1 MTPRFRRCV
10 RALSTAQWA
19 LGTQLYYTI
28 IAAINAVNTLRAL
41 NTRFQILK
49 LFANRA
55 CVNLYGK
62 I

>member
-19 LGTQLYYTI
+19 LGTQLYYTN

-49 LFANRA
+49 LFAIRA
-55 CVNLYGK
+55 YVNLYGK